1 MTPMNLRPSA
11 FICVFA
17 LFIASNAVAE
27 VTAKDAWVRGMV
39 KGQTATGAFMTITST
54 EPAKL
59 VGVKTTAAPMAEVH
73 ASSMEKGVMHMQAVE
88 SVELPAGKPVQLKP
102 GGHHVMLMNVAR
114 PLAAGDTVPLTLVIE
129 DAKGKR
135 TEVPVQAPVRPLGQ

>member
-1 MTPMNLRPSA
+1 MNPTHLRSSA
-11 FICVFA
+11 SICVFA
-17 LFIASNAVAE
+17 LLIASSAVAG

-39 KGQTATGAFMTITST
+39 KGQTATGAFMTLTST

-59 VGVKTTAAPMAEVH
+59 VGVKTLAAPMAEVH
-73 ASSMEKGVMHMQAVE
+73 ASSMEKGVMHMHSVE
-88 SVELPAGKPVQLKP
+88 SVELPAGKPVELKP

-135 TEVPVQAPVRPLGQ
+135 TEVAVQAQVRPLGK